1 MNHFSF
7 STLIFFYRNNS
18 VAPINQLLACL
29 RLYATEGHLDQ
40 IADYMGMHLATVS
53 RIVVRISEA
62 IAQLYNVYVGSPNT
76 ENDIRTIQ
84 KRFYD
89 VAAFPEAIDCT
100 HIKVQSPGGEDGEIY
115 RNRKSYFSLN
125 TQMICDSELRILN
138 ED

>member
-53 RIVVRISEA
+53 RIVVRVSEA
-62 IAQLYNVYVGSPNT
+62 IAQLYNVYVGFPNT

-89 VAAFPEAIDCT
+89 VAAFPELLGPLTVLTLKCSLLVVKMGRYT
-100 HIKVQSPGGEDGEIY
+100 ETE
-115 RNRKSYFSLN
+115 NRISL
-125 TQMICDSELRILN
+125 
-138 ED
+138 